1 MIKKTRH
8 YQSSLA
14 VIGAGIAGCAA
25 TIFALKRGISTIQ
38 IGNTGA
44 LAYTSG
50 YLDLLGVEQAE
61 YIRDPWQALEQLR
74 RDQPEHPYCFVDDAE
89 IDSAFEE
96 FIGTLQ
102 SMGLGYTSAHKNNQ
116 MALLPAGNCKPTF
129 SMPET
134 MSQSIPAMRDRARVL
149 IIDFAGL
156 QGFSARE
163 MVANLSTQWPKL
175 RSQHVSFPDM
185 ESGAQLYAE
194 VMARALEVPETRV
207 ALAER
212 IKPLLGDAEYLALPA
227 ILGIHQPDHVHQE
240 MQRLIGLPVFEIPCI
255 PPAVPGIRL
264 RELMEQQLMNKGA
277 TVISQ
282 KKVESV
288 VFQESCI
295 ELHYEDHFGPV
306 VIQADHVLLASG
318 RFLSGGLVADQ
329 FQVQEALMHLPV
341 QQPESRDGWFSED
354 YFDAQGHAVNRAGL
368 LVNGDMQVVND
379 QGELIDRR
387 LYAAGIVLAN
397 QDWVRQRCGAG
408 VAIAT
413 AYKAVKA
420 IQQNLQD

>member
-8 YQSSLA
+8 YQTRLA
-14 VIGAGIAGCAA
+14 VVGAGVAGCAA
-25 TIFALKRGISTIQ
+25 TIFALRRGINCIQ

-50 YLDLLGVEQAE
+50 YLDLLGADEAQ
-61 YIRDPWQALEQLR
+61 YINDPWQALDQLR
-74 RDQPEHPYCFVDDAE
+74 RQQPDHPYCRVDNAE
-89 IDSAFEE
+89 IAAAMDE
-96 FIGTLQ
+96 FISALQ
-102 SMGLGYTSAHKNNQ
+102 QMGLNYTTAQNSNL
-116 MALLPAGNCKPTF
+116 MALLPAGSCKPTF

-134 MSQSIPAMRDRARVL
+134 MHPSLAAMRERARVL

-156 QGFSARE
+156 QGFSGQE
-163 MVANLSTQWPKL
+163 IVANLSAQWPGL
-175 RSQHVSFPDM
+175 RSQHISFPDM
-185 ESGAQLYAE
+185 ESGAQVYAE

-212 IKPLLGDAEYLALPA
+212 IKPLLGDAQYLALPA
-227 ILGIHQPDHVHQE
+227 ILGIHRPDLVHQD

-264 RELMEQQLMNKGA
+264 RELMEQQLSAQGA

-288 VFQESCI
+288 VFNAHGIQLS
-295 ELHYEDHFGPV
+295 YEDHFGPV
-306 VIQADHVLLASG
+306 VIEAENVLLASG

-329 FQVQEALMHLPV
+329 YQVHESLMRLPV
-341 QQPESRDGWFSED
+341 KQPESRDGWFSED
-354 YFDAQGHAVNRAGL
+354 YFDPRGHAVNRAGL
-368 LVNGDMQVVND
+368 LVNDLMQVVD
-379 QGELIDRR
+379 SQQQLIDRR
-387 LYAAGIVLAN
+387 LFAAGIVLAN

-408 VAIAT
+408 LAIAT
-413 AYKAVKA
+413 AYKAINVLDQA
-420 IQQNLQD
+420 G

>member
-8 YQSSLA
+8 YQTRLA
-14 VIGAGIAGCAA
+14 VIGAGVAGCAA
-25 TIFALKRGISTIQ
+25 TIFALNRGINSIQ

-50 YLDLLGVEQAE
+50 YLDLLGVNAAE
-61 YIRDPWQALEQLR
+61 YISDPWQALNQLR
-74 RDQPEHPYCFVDDAE
+74 SEQPDHPYCRVDNAE
-89 IDSAFEE
+89 ISAAFDE
-96 FIGTLQ
+96 FIDALRQ
-102 SMGLGYTSAHKNNQ
+102 MGLNYTAAQNSNL
-116 MALLPAGNCKPTF
+116 MALLPAGSCKPTF
-129 SMPET
+129 SIPET
-134 MSQSIPAMRDRARVL
+134 MQQSLNAINDRARVL

-156 QGFSARE
+156 QGFSGPE
-163 MVANLSTQWPKL
+163 IVANLSTQWPGL

-185 ESGAQLYAE
+185 ESGAQVYAE

-227 ILGIHQPDHVHQE
+227 ILGIHHPDLVHQD

-264 RELMEQQLMNKGA
+264 RELTEQQLSAKGA

-288 VFQESCI
+288 VFKEQCI
-295 ELHYEDHFGPV
+295 QLAYEDHFGPV
-306 VIQADHVLLASG
+306 VIEAENVLLASG
-318 RFLSGGLVADQ
+318 RFLSGGLEADQ
-329 FQVQEALMHLPV
+329 FQVYEPLMQLPV
-341 QQPESRDGWFSED
+341 QQPDSREDWFRED
-354 YFDAQGHAVNRAGL
+354 YFDLRGHAVNRAGL
-368 LVNGDMQVVND
+368 LVNDRMQVVD
-379 QGELIDRR
+379 AQQQLVDRR
-387 LYAAGIVLAN
+387 LFAAGIVLAN

-413 AYKAVKA
+413 AYKAVNSIHQA
-420 IQQNLQD
+420 V